1 MFICCQI
8 WILGITL
15 SGLVVSFNKLY
26 ISYMMEYGSDRVRV
40 GCSNVQQGRMLS
52 EESISTMEQS
62 GLADDNTIKLLVEN
76 NRHAIFWLHMA
87 RHM

>member
-26 ISYMMEYGSDRVRV
+26 ISYMLEYGSDRVREDAAMTKKGV
-40 GCSNVQQGRMLS
+40 CYLKSQYQEWSKR
-52 EESISTMEQS
+52 
-62 GLADDNTIKLLVEN
+62 D
-76 NRHAIFWLHMA
+76 
-87 RHM
+87 